1 MATLSDLQARLES
14 LRAQRAT
21 GVATVQFADNRQ
33 VVYRTD
39 SQIAAAIA
47 DLERQIAV
55 LSTTPV
61 TTVRVAASKGLESE
75 A

>member
-1 MATLSDLQARLES
+1 MATLSELQTRLET

-21 GVATVQFADNRQ
+21 GVATLQFSDGRQ
-33 VVYRTD
+33 VAYRSD

-47 DLERQIAV
+47 DLERQIAT

-61 TTVRVAASKGLESE
+61 TTVLVSASKGLDT
-75 A
+75 